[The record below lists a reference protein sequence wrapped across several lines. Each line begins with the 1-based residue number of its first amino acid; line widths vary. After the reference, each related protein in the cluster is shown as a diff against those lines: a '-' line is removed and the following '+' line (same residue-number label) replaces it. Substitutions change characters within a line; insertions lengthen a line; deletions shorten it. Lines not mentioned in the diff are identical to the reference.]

1 MDVSVPEQSCP
12 SYETNLP
19 STEKSRAFTV
29 NRASVS
35 GFRAIGGGHVAASKV
50 FSFLGLSPINKN
62 FRAEQIPIPPEKY
75 SVRHVPRKDF
85 ACCISPVK
93 RLLLL
98 QDEPSLV
105 NINMDD

>member
-1 MDVSVPEQSCP
+1 MDVSVAEQRCP
-12 SYETNLP
+12 SPETNLP

-85 ACCISPVK
+85 ACYGAPFQSIFK
-93 RLLLL
+93 
-98 QDEPSLV
+98 Q
-105 NINMDD
+105 I